1 MYTMHDFMP
10 VDNWI
15 LYFII
20 IYLISSFFKLLK
32 LLIKICV
39 EMINVN

>member
-1 MYTMHDFMP
+1 MP
-10 VDNWI
+10 IDNWI

-20 IYLISSFFKLLK
+20 YISYHSFFKLLK

-39 EMINVN
+39 EMINFFIFN